1 MQKPWEEA
9 YLAWLD
15 GGRWVFWFE
24 ENLTEAYLHRIL
36 NIMFQ
41 YVLLS
46 NAFLTTNITAGIC
59 IDCKSVAHKLLMYLW
74 NSDYMVVVQI
84 INALPSFYDTFTKL
98 IFVELTLPTLHK
110 LITHLQQER
119 SLLP

>member
-1 MQKPWEEA
+1 MAKPWEEA
-9 YLAWLD
+9 YLAWCD
-15 GGRWVFWFE
+15 GGRWVFLFE
-24 ENLTEAYLHRIL
+24 ENSTEAYLHRIL

-46 NAFLTTNITAGIC
+46 NASLTTNITTGTC

-74 NSDYMVVVQI
+74 NSAYVVVVQI
-84 INALPSFYDTFTKL
+84 INVLPNSYDTSTQLVFG
-98 IFVELTLPTLHK
+98 ELTLTTLHE
-110 LITHLQQER
+110 LIIHLQQER